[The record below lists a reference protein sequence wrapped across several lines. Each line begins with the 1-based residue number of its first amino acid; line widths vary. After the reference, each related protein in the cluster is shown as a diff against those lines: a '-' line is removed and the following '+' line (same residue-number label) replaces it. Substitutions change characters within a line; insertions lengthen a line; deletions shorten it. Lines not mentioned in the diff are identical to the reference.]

1 MDEQRVAYVVQ
12 GTDDAFSLAVLRGG
26 VRAGET

>member
-1 MDEQRVAYVVQ
+1 MDEQRAAYVVQ
-12 GTDDAFSLAVLRGG
+12 GTDDAFSLAVLRG

>member
-1 MDEQRVAYVVQ
+1 MDEQRAAYVVQ
-12 GTDDAFSLAVLRGG
+12 ETDDAFSLAVLRGG